1 MALVYIV
8 EDDTDI
14 REMETYAL
22 KSAGL
27 SVDAFANSEAFFEML
42 SERLPDLVILDI
54 MLPGE
59 DGLSVLKKLREG
71 HTTHAIPIMMV
82 TAKTSEADR
91 VKGLDSG
98 ADDYLIKPFGIMEL
112 VSRCKALL
120 RRSNRLMTVLAY
132 ETIEMDDERHRVT
145 ADGQDVEL
153 TFKEYSLLKYLLENC
168 GTTVTRERLMEA
180 VWGFAFTGETRTVDM
195 HIKTLRQK
203 LGKYGARIETV
214 RNVGYRIGEQI

>member
-8 EDDTDI
+8 EDDIDI

-27 SVDAFANSEAFFEML
+27 SVDAFADSERFFETL
-42 SERLPDLVILDI
+42 AVRLPDMVLLDI
-54 MLPGE
+54 MLPGR
-59 DGLSVLKKLREG
+59 DGLEVLKELRESPA
-71 HTTHAIPIMMV
+71 TQTLPIMMV

-120 RRSNRLMTVLAY
+120 RRANRLMPVLAY

-145 ADGQDVEL
+145 ADGVDVEL
-153 TFKEYSLLKYLLENC
+153 TFKEYALLKYLLENS
-168 GTTVTRERLMEA
+168 GTAVTRERLMDA

-203 LGKYGARIETV
+203 LGAAGKLIVTI
-214 RNVGYRIGEQI
+214 RNVGYRLGE

>member
-8 EDDTDI
+8 EDDIDI

-27 SVDAFANSEAFFEML
+27 SVDAFADSERFFETL
-42 SERLPDLVILDI
+42 AVRLPDMVLLDI
-54 MLPGE
+54 MLPGR
-59 DGLSVLKKLREG
+59 DGLEVLKELRESPA
-71 HTTHAIPIMMV
+71 TQTLPIMMV

-120 RRSNRLMTVLAY
+120 RRANRLMPVLAY

-145 ADGQDVEL
+145 ADGVDVEL
-153 TFKEYSLLKYLLENC
+153 TFKEYALLKYLLENS
-168 GTTVTRERLMEA
+168 GTAVTRERLMDA

-195 HIKTLRQK
+195 HIKTLRKK
-203 LGKYGARIETV
+203 LGPSGALILTV
-214 RNVGYRIGEQI
+214 RNVGYQLGR

>member
-59 DGLSVLKKLREG
+59 DGLDVLKKLREG
-71 HTTHAIPIMMV
+71 HSTQAIPIMMV
-82 TAKTSEADR
+82 TAKTSETDR

-195 HIKTLRQK
+195 HIKTLRKK
-203 LGKYGARIETV
+203 LGASGALILTV
-214 RNVGYRIGEQI
+214 RNVGYQLGR

>member
-71 HTTHAIPIMMV
+71 HTTQAIPIMMV

-98 ADDYLIKPFGIMEL
+98 ADDYLIKPFGIMEM

-195 HIKTLRQK
+195 HIKTLRKK
-203 LGKYGARIETV
+203 LGRSGALILTV
-214 RNVGYRIGEQI
+214 RNVGYQLGR

>member
-1 MALVYIV
+1 MALIYIV

-27 SVDAFANSEAFFEML
+27 SVAAFADSETFFETL
-42 SERLPDLVILDI
+42 AERLPDLVLLDI

-59 DGLSVLKKLREG
+59 DGMTVLRKLRKA
-71 HTTHAIPIMMV
+71 HATQAIPIMMV
-82 TAKTSEADR
+82 SAKTSETDR

-120 RRSNRLMTVLAY
+120 RRANRLVPVLAY

-145 ADGQDVEL
+145 VEGRDVEL
-153 TFKEYSLLKYLLENC
+153 TFKEYALLKFLLENC

-195 HIKTLRQK
+195 HVKTLRHK
-203 LGKYGARIETV
+203 LGPAGALILTV
-214 RNVGYRIGEQI
+214 RNVGYQLGR